1 MAVELEKTLEY
12 AVKEKMTA
20 DENLVKVKKQL
31 EEKTKAYDEL
41 EKMSKKMQE
50 EVKNAQKLD

>member
-1 MAVELEKTLEY
+1 VAAELEKTLEY

-20 DENLVKVKKQL
+20 DENLGKVKKQL

-41 EKMSKKMQE
+41 DKISKKM
-50 EVKNAQKLD
+50 

>member
-1 MAVELEKTLEY
+1 VAAELEKTLEY

-20 DENLVKVKKQL
+20 DENLGKVKKQL

-41 EKMSKKMQE
+41 EKISKKMQE
-50 EVKNAQKLD
+50 EVKTA